1 MKKLFFAGA
10 LCMMLCVCAS
20 GMAGTMFN
28 VCLSKECLTEQEAAN
43 QAIQTKPEGFKVTRQ
58 SVIPWNDAGER
69 WSVLVELENVSEEAI
84 TIDDTWLIACNAREE
99 ELARWSVPAIDGAF
113 WKTNRTVRPGERVVL
128 FAGTDEV
135 KTWITD
141 WETKETVEKTV
152 SPAGLGA
159 VAEKIRQAARL
170 QVRFDA
176 RVASETKGH
185 LENVEAAKAWIAD
198 GKQHLETTDTFDS
211 EDFVTLSVIVTDR
224 EGRML
229 DALQDSVIHNAGMQ
243 KDGRFS
249 AEKALAPYIGEE
261 MQKDVIFEIE
271 GYKNPQKTVDNP
283 GQI

>member
-58 SVIPWNDAGER
+58 SVIPWDDAGER

-84 TIDDTWLIACNAREE
+84 TIDYTWLIAYNAREE

-198 GKQHLETTDTFDS
+198 GKLHLETTDAFDPKG
-211 EDFVTLSVIVTDR
+211 FTALSVIVTDS

-229 DALQDSVIHNAGMQ
+229 DALQGSVADHPGLLE
-243 KDGRFS
+243 DGRFS
-249 AEKALAPYIGEE
+249 AWKALAPYITEE
-261 MQKDVIFEIE
+261 MGQNAIFEVT
-271 GYKNPQKTVDNP
+271 GYKIP
-283 GQI
+283 

>member
-28 VCLSKECLTEQEAAN
+28 VCLSKECLTEQEAEN

-58 SVIPWNDAGER
+58 SVIPWDDAGER

-84 TIDDTWLIACNAREE
+84 TIDDTWLIACNARKE

-135 KTWITD
+135 KTWIAD

-170 QVRFDA
+170 QVQFDA

-185 LENVEAAKAWIAD
+185 LEKVEAARAWIAD
-198 GKQHLETTDTFDS
+198 GKLHLETTDAFDPKG
-211 EDFVTLSVIVTDR
+211 FTALSVIVTDS

-229 DALQDSVIHNAGMQ
+229 DALQDSVADHPGLLE
-243 KDGRFS
+243 DGCFS
-249 AEKALAPYIGEE
+249 AWKALAPYITEE
-261 MQKDVIFEIE
+261 MGQNAIFEVT
-271 GYKNPQKTVDNP
+271 GYKIP
-283 GQI
+283 

>member
-20 GMAGTMFN
+20 GMAGKMFN

-58 SVIPWNDAGER
+58 SVIPWDDAGER

-135 KTWITD
+135 KTWIAD

-152 SPAGLGA
+152 SPAGLSA
-159 VAEKIRQAARL
+159 VAKKIRQAARL

-185 LENVEAAKAWIAD
+185 LENVEAAKVWIAD
-198 GKQHLETTDTFDS
+198 GKLHLETTDAFDPKG
-211 EDFVTLSVIVTDR
+211 FTALSVIVTDS

-229 DALQDSVIHNAGMQ
+229 DALQDSVADHPGLLE
-243 KDGRFS
+243 DGCFS
-249 AEKALAPYIGEE
+249 AWKALAPYITEE
-261 MQKDVIFEIE
+261 MGQNAIFEVT
-271 GYKNPQKTVDNP
+271 GYKIP
-283 GQI
+283 

>member
-43 QAIQTKPEGFKVTRQ
+43 QAIQTKPKGFKVTRQ
-58 SVIPWNDAGER
+58 SVIPWDDAGER

-84 TIDDTWLIACNAREE
+84 TIDYTWLIAYNAREE

-198 GKQHLETTDTFDS
+198 GKLHLETTDAFDPKG
-211 EDFVTLSVIVTDR
+211 FTAPSVIVTDS

-229 DALQDSVIHNAGMQ
+229 DALQDSVADHPGLLE
-243 KDGRFS
+243 DGCFS
-249 AEKALAPYIGEE
+249 AWKALAPYITEE
-261 MQKDVIFEIE
+261 MGQNAIFEVT
-271 GYKNPQKTVDNP
+271 GYKIP
-283 GQI
+283 

>member
-10 LCMMLCVCAS
+10 LCMMLCVCAT

-43 QAIQTKPEGFKVTRQ
+43 QTIQTKPEGFKVTRQ

-69 WSVLVELENVSEEAI
+69 WSVLVELENVLEEAI
-84 TIDDTWLIACNAREE
+84 TIDDTWLIACNARKE

-159 VAEKIRQAARL
+159 FAEKIRQAARL
-170 QVRFDA
+170 QVQFDA
-176 RVASETKGH
+176 RVASEAKGH
-185 LENVEAAKAWIAD
+185 LENVEAAKVWIAD
-198 GKQHLETTDTFDS
+198 GKLHLETTDAFDPKG
-211 EDFVTLSVIVTDR
+211 FTALSVIVTDS

-229 DALQDSVIHNAGMQ
+229 DALQGSVADHPGLLE
-243 KDGRFS
+243 DGCFS
-249 AEKALAPYIGEE
+249 AWKALAPYITEKMG
-261 MQKDVIFEIE
+261 QNAIFEVT
-271 GYKNPQKTVDNP
+271 GYKIP
-283 GQI
+283 

>member
-43 QAIQTKPEGFKVTRQ
+43 QAIQTKPKGFKVTRQ
-58 SVIPWNDAGER
+58 SVIPWDDAGER

-84 TIDDTWLIACNAREE
+84 TIDYTWLIAYNAREE

-135 KTWITD
+135 KTWIAD

-198 GKQHLETTDTFDS
+198 GKLHLETTDAFDPKG
-211 EDFVTLSVIVTDR
+211 FTALSVIVTDS

-229 DALQDSVIHNAGMQ
+229 DALQDSVADHLGLLE
-243 KDGRFS
+243 DGCFS
-249 AEKALAPYIGEE
+249 AWKALAPYITEE
-261 MQKDVIFEIE
+261 MGQNAIFEVT
-271 GYKNPQKTVDNP
+271 GYKIP
-283 GQI
+283 

>member
-10 LCMMLCVCAS
+10 LCMMLCVCAT

-43 QAIQTKPEGFKVTRQ
+43 QAIQTKPKGFKVTRQ

-84 TIDDTWLIACNAREE
+84 TIDNTWLIACNAREE

-135 KTWITD
+135 KTWIAD
-141 WETKETVEKTV
+141 WENKETVEKTV

-170 QVRFDA
+170 QVQFDA
-176 RVASETKGH
+176 RVASEAKGH
-185 LENVEAAKAWIAD
+185 LENVEAAKVWIAD
-198 GKQHLETTDTFDS
+198 GKLHLETTDAFDPKG
-211 EDFVTLSVIVTDR
+211 FTALSVIVTDS

-229 DALQDSVIHNAGMQ
+229 DALQGSVADHPGLLE
-243 KDGRFS
+243 DGCFS
-249 AEKALAPYIGEE
+249 AWKALAPYITEKMG
-261 MQKDVIFEIE
+261 QNAIFEVT
-271 GYKNPQKTVDNP
+271 GYKIP
-283 GQI
+283 

>member
-20 GMAGTMFN
+20 GTAGTMFN

-43 QAIQTKPEGFKVTRQ
+43 QAIQTKPKGFKVTRQ
-58 SVIPWNDAGER
+58 SVIPWDDAGER

-84 TIDDTWLIACNAREE
+84 TIDYTWLIAYNAREE

-198 GKQHLETTDTFDS
+198 GKLHLETTDAFDPKG
-211 EDFVTLSVIVTDR
+211 FTALSVIVTDS

-229 DALQDSVIHNAGMQ
+229 DALQDSVADHPGLLE
-243 KDGRFS
+243 DGCFS
-249 AEKALAPYIGEE
+249 AWKALAPYITEE
-261 MQKDVIFEIE
+261 MGQNAIFEVT
-271 GYKNPQKTVDNP
+271 GYKIP
-283 GQI
+283 

>member
-10 LCMMLCVCAS
+10 LCMMLCVCAT
-20 GMAGTMFN
+20 GMAGMMFN

-84 TIDDTWLIACNAREE
+84 VIDNTWLIACNAREE
-99 ELARWSVPAIDGAF
+99 ELVRWSVPAIDGAF

-152 SPAGLGA
+152 SPAGLGV
-159 VAEKIRQAARL
+159 VAKKIRQAARL
-170 QVRFDA
+170 QVQFDA

-185 LENVEAAKAWIAD
+185 LEKVEAAKAWIAD
-198 GKQHLETTDTFDS
+198 GKLHLETTDAFDPKG
-211 EDFVTLSVIVTDR
+211 FTALSVIVTDS

-229 DALQDSVIHNAGMQ
+229 DALQDSVADHPGLLE
-243 KDGRFS
+243 DGCFS
-249 AEKALAPYIGEE
+249 AWKALAPYITEE
-261 MQKDVIFEIE
+261 MGQNAIFEVT
-271 GYKNPQKTVDNP
+271 GYKIP
-283 GQI
+283 

>member
-58 SVIPWNDAGER
+58 SVIPWDDAGER
-69 WSVLVELENVSEEAI
+69 WSVLVELENVSEKAI

-185 LENVEAAKAWIAD
+185 LENVEAAKAWIED
-198 GKQHLETTDTFDS
+198 GKLHLETTDAFDPKG
-211 EDFVTLSVIVTDR
+211 FTALSVIVTDS

-229 DALQDSVIHNAGMQ
+229 DALQDSVADHP
-243 KDGRFS
+243 DPLEDDRFS
-249 AEKALAPYIGEE
+249 AWKALAPYITEE
-261 MQKDVIFEIE
+261 MGQNAIFEVT
-271 GYKNPQKTVDNP
+271 GYKIP
-283 GQI
+283 

>member
-58 SVIPWNDAGER
+58 SVIPWDDAGER

-135 KTWITD
+135 KTWVTD

-198 GKQHLETTDTFDS
+198 GKLHLETTDTFDS

-283 GQI
+283 R

>member
-10 LCMMLCVCAS
+10 LCMMLCVCAT

-28 VCLSKECLTEQEAAN
+28 VCLSKECLTKQEAAN

-84 TIDDTWLIACNAREE
+84 VIDDTWLIACNAREE
-99 ELARWSVPAIDGAF
+99 ELVRWSVPAIDGAF

-152 SPAGLGA
+152 SPAGLGV

-170 QVRFDA
+170 QVQFDA

-185 LENVEAAKAWIAD
+185 LEKVEAAKAWIAD
-198 GKQHLETTDTFDS
+198 GKLHLETTDAFDPKG
-211 EDFVTLSVIVTDR
+211 FTALSVIVTDS

-229 DALQDSVIHNAGMQ
+229 DALQDSVADHPGLLE
-243 KDGRFS
+243 DGCFS
-249 AEKALAPYIGEE
+249 AWKALAPYITEE
-261 MQKDVIFEIE
+261 MGQNAIFEVT
-271 GYKNPQKTVDNP
+271 GYKIP
-283 GQI
+283 

>member
-10 LCMMLCVCAS
+10 LCMMLCVCAT

-58 SVIPWNDAGER
+58 SVIPWDDAGER

-135 KTWITD
+135 KTWIAD

-170 QVRFDA
+170 RVQFDA

-198 GKQHLETTDTFDS
+198 GKLHLETTDAFDPKG
-211 EDFVTLSVIVTDR
+211 FTALSVIVTDS

-229 DALQDSVIHNAGMQ
+229 DALQGSVADHPGLLE
-243 KDGRFS
+243 DGCFS
-249 AEKALAPYIGEE
+249 AWKALAPYITEE
-261 MQKDVIFEIE
+261 MGQNAIFEVT
-271 GYKNPQKTVDNP
+271 GYKIP
-283 GQI
+283 

>member
-58 SVIPWNDAGER
+58 SVIPWDDAGER

-141 WETKETVEKTV
+141 WETKEIVEKTV

-170 QVRFDA
+170 QIRFDA

-198 GKQHLETTDTFDS
+198 GKLHLETTDAFDPKG
-211 EDFVTLSVIVTDR
+211 FTALSVIVTDS

-229 DALQDSVIHNAGMQ
+229 DALQDSVADHPGLLE
-243 KDGRFS
+243 DGCFS
-249 AEKALAPYIGEE
+249 AWKALAPYITEE
-261 MQKDVIFEIE
+261 MGQNAIFEVT
-271 GYKNPQKTVDNP
+271 GYKIP
-283 GQI
+283 

>member
-58 SVIPWNDAGER
+58 SVIPWDDAGER

-84 TIDDTWLIACNAREE
+84 TIDDTRLIACNAREE

-135 KTWITD
+135 KTWIAD

-159 VAEKIRQAARL
+159 VAKKIRQAARL

-198 GKQHLETTDTFDS
+198 GKLHLETTDAFDPKG
-211 EDFVTLSVIVTDR
+211 FTALSVIVTDS

-229 DALQDSVIHNAGMQ
+229 DALQDSVADHPGLLE
-243 KDGRFS
+243 DGCFS
-249 AEKALAPYIGEE
+249 AWKALAPYITEE
-261 MQKDVIFEIE
+261 MGQNAIFEVT
-271 GYKNPQKTVDNP
+271 GYKIP
-283 GQI
+283 

>member
-43 QAIQTKPEGFKVTRQ
+43 QTIQTKPEGFKVTRQ
-58 SVIPWNDAGER
+58 SVIPWDDAGER

-135 KTWITD
+135 KTWIAD

-159 VAEKIRQAARL
+159 VAKKIRQAARL

-198 GKQHLETTDTFDS
+198 GKLHLETTDTFDS

-283 GQI
+283 R

>member
-43 QAIQTKPEGFKVTRQ
+43 QTIQTKPEGFKVTRQ
-58 SVIPWNDAGER
+58 SVIPWDDAGER

-135 KTWITD
+135 KTWIAD

-152 SPAGLGA
+152 SPVGLGA
-159 VAEKIRQAARL
+159 VAKKIRQAARL

-198 GKQHLETTDTFDS
+198 GKLHLETTDTFDS

-283 GQI
+283 R

>member
-43 QAIQTKPEGFKVTRQ
+43 QAIQTKPKGFKVTRQ
-58 SVIPWNDAGER
+58 SVIPWDDAGER

-84 TIDDTWLIACNAREE
+84 TIDYTWLIACNAREE

-135 KTWITD
+135 KTWIAD

-152 SPAGLGA
+152 SPAGLDA
-159 VAEKIRQAARL
+159 VAKKIRQAARL

-185 LENVEAAKAWIAD
+185 LEKVETAKAWIAD
-198 GKQHLETTDTFDS
+198 GKLHLETTDAFDPKG
-211 EDFVTLSVIVTDR
+211 FTALSVIVTDS

-229 DALQDSVIHNAGMQ
+229 DALQGSVADHPGLLE
-243 KDGRFS
+243 DGRFS
-249 AEKALAPYIGEE
+249 AWKALAPYITEE
-261 MQKDVIFEIE
+261 MGQNAIFEVT
-271 GYKNPQKTVDNP
+271 GYKIP
-283 GQI
+283 

>member
-1 MKKLFFAGA
+1 MKKLVFAGV
-10 LCMMLCVCAS
+10 LCMMLCVCAT

-84 TIDDTWLIACNAREE
+84 VIDDTWLIACNAREE

-113 WKTNRTVRPGERVVL
+113 WKTNRTVQPGERVVL

-152 SPAGLGA
+152 SPAGLGV
-159 VAEKIRQAARL
+159 VAKKIRQAARL
-170 QVRFDA
+170 QVQFDA

-185 LENVEAAKAWIAD
+185 LEKVEAAKAWIAD
-198 GKQHLETTDTFDS
+198 GKLHLETTDAFDPKG
-211 EDFVTLSVIVTDR
+211 FTALSVIVTDS

-229 DALQDSVIHNAGMQ
+229 DALQDSVADHPGLLE
-243 KDGRFS
+243 DGCFS
-249 AEKALAPYIGEE
+249 AWKALAPYITEE
-261 MQKDVIFEIE
+261 MGQNAIFEVT
-271 GYKNPQKTVDNP
+271 GYKIP
-283 GQI
+283 

>member
-28 VCLSKECLTEQEAAN
+28 VCLSKECLSEQEAAN
-43 QAIQTKPEGFKVTRQ
+43 QAIQTKPKGFKVTRQ
-58 SVIPWNDAGER
+58 SVIPWDDAGER
-69 WSVLVELENVSEEAI
+69 WAVLVELENVSEEAI
-84 TIDDTWLIACNAREE
+84 TIDDTWLIAYNAREE

-159 VAEKIRQAARL
+159 VAKKIRQAARL

-198 GKQHLETTDTFDS
+198 GKLHLETTDAFDPKG
-211 EDFVTLSVIVTDR
+211 FTALSVIVTDS

-229 DALQDSVIHNAGMQ
+229 DALQDSVADHPGLLE
-243 KDGRFS
+243 DGCFS
-249 AEKALAPYIGEE
+249 AWKALAPYITEE
-261 MQKDVIFEIE
+261 MGQNAIFEVT
-271 GYKNPQKTVDNP
+271 GYKIP
-283 GQI
+283 

>member
-10 LCMMLCVCAS
+10 LCMMLCVCAT

-58 SVIPWNDAGER
+58 SVIPWDDAGER

-135 KTWITD
+135 KTWIAD

-198 GKQHLETTDTFDS
+198 GKLHLETTDAFDPKG
-211 EDFVTLSVIVTDR
+211 FTALSVIVTDS

-229 DALQDSVIHNAGMQ
+229 DALQDSVADHPGLLE
-243 KDGRFS
+243 DGRFS
-249 AEKALAPYIGEE
+249 AWKALAPYITEE
-261 MQKDVIFEIE
+261 MGQNAIFEVT
-271 GYKNPQKTVDNP
+271 GYKIP
-283 GQI
+283 

>member
-10 LCMMLCVCAS
+10 LCMMLCVCAT

-58 SVIPWNDAGER
+58 FVIPWDDAGKR

-84 TIDDTWLIACNAREE
+84 TIDDTWLIACNARGE

-198 GKQHLETTDTFDS
+198 GKLHLETTDAFDS
-211 EDFVTLSVIVTDR
+211 KGFTALSVIVTDS

-229 DALQDSVIHNAGMQ
+229 DALQDSVADHPGLLE
-243 KDGRFS
+243 DGRFS
-249 AEKALAPYIGEE
+249 AWKALAPYITEE
-261 MQKDVIFEIE
+261 MGQNAIFEVT
-271 GYKNPQKTVDNP
+271 GYK
-283 GQI
+283 IL

>member
-10 LCMMLCVCAS
+10 LCMMLCVCAT

-58 SVIPWNDAGER
+58 SVIPWDDAGER

-135 KTWITD
+135 KTWIAD

-152 SPAGLGA
+152 SPAGLSA

-198 GKQHLETTDTFDS
+198 GKLHLETTDTFDS

-283 GQI
+283 G

>member
-58 SVIPWNDAGER
+58 SVIPWDDAGER

-135 KTWITD
+135 KTWIAD

-152 SPAGLGA
+152 SPAGLSA
-159 VAEKIRQAARL
+159 VAKKIRQAARL

-198 GKQHLETTDTFDS
+198 GKLHLETTDAFDPKG
-211 EDFVTLSVIVTDR
+211 FTALSVIVTDS

-229 DALQDSVIHNAGMQ
+229 DALQDSVADHPGLLE
-243 KDGRFS
+243 DGCFS
-249 AEKALAPYIGEE
+249 AWKALAPYITEE
-261 MQKDVIFEIE
+261 MGQNAIFEVT
-271 GYKNPQKTVDNP
+271 GYKIP
-283 GQI
+283 

>member
-1 MKKLFFAGA
+1 MKKLVFAGA

-58 SVIPWNDAGER
+58 SVIPWDDAGER

-198 GKQHLETTDTFDS
+198 GKLHLETTDAFDPKG
-211 EDFVTLSVIVTDR
+211 FTALSIIVTDS

-229 DALQDSVIHNAGMQ
+229 DALQDSVADHPGLLE
-243 KDGRFS
+243 DGRFS
-249 AEKALAPYIGEE
+249 AWKALAPYITEE
-261 MQKDVIFEIE
+261 MGQNAIFEVT
-271 GYKNPQKTVDNP
+271 GYKIP
-283 GQI
+283 

>member
-58 SVIPWNDAGER
+58 SVIPWDDAGER

-99 ELARWSVPAIDGAF
+99 ELARWSVPAIDGTF

-152 SPAGLGA
+152 SPVGLGA

-198 GKQHLETTDTFDS
+198 GKLHLETTDAFDPKG
-211 EDFVTLSVIVTDR
+211 FTALSVIVTDS

-229 DALQDSVIHNAGMQ
+229 DALQDSVADHPGLLE
-243 KDGRFS
+243 DGCFS
-249 AEKALAPYIGEE
+249 AWKALAPYITEE
-261 MQKDVIFEIE
+261 MGQNAIFEVT
-271 GYKNPQKTVDNP
+271 GYKIP
-283 GQI
+283 

>member
-58 SVIPWNDAGER
+58 SVIPWDDAGER

-152 SPAGLGA
+152 SPAGLSV
-159 VAEKIRQAARL
+159 VAKKIRQAVRL

-198 GKQHLETTDTFDS
+198 GKLHLETTDTFDS

-283 GQI
+283 R

>member
-10 LCMMLCVCAS
+10 LCMMLCVCAM

-58 SVIPWNDAGER
+58 FVIPWDDAGER

-159 VAEKIRQAARL
+159 VAKKIRQAARL

-198 GKQHLETTDTFDS
+198 GKLHLETTDTFDS

-283 GQI
+283 G

>member
-10 LCMMLCVCAS
+10 LCMMLCVCAT

-43 QAIQTKPEGFKVTRQ
+43 QVIQTKPEGFKVTRQ
-58 SVIPWNDAGER
+58 SVIPWDDAGER

-135 KTWITD
+135 KTWIAD

-152 SPAGLGA
+152 SPAGLG
-159 VAEKIRQAARL
+159 VIAEKIRQAARL

-198 GKQHLETTDTFDS
+198 GKLHLETTDAFDPKG
-211 EDFVTLSVIVTDR
+211 FTALSVIVTDS

-229 DALQDSVIHNAGMQ
+229 DALQDSVADHPGLLE
-243 KDGRFS
+243 DGCFS
-249 AEKALAPYIGEE
+249 AWKTLAPYITEE
-261 MQKDVIFEIE
+261 MGQNAIFEVT
-271 GYKNPQKTVDNP
+271 GYKIP
-283 GQI
+283 

>member
-58 SVIPWNDAGER
+58 SVIPWDDAGER

-84 TIDDTWLIACNAREE
+84 TIDNTWLIACNAREE

-135 KTWITD
+135 KTWIAD

-185 LENVEAAKAWIAD
+185 LERVEAAKAWIAD
-198 GKQHLETTDTFDS
+198 GKLHLETTDAFDPKG
-211 EDFVTLSVIVTDR
+211 FTALSVIVTDS

-229 DALQDSVIHNAGMQ
+229 DALQDSVADHPGLLE
-243 KDGRFS
+243 DGRFS
-249 AEKALAPYIGEE
+249 AWKALAPYITEE
-261 MQKDVIFEIE
+261 MGQNAIFEVT
-271 GYKNPQKTVDNP
+271 GYKIP
-283 GQI
+283 

>member
-43 QAIQTKPEGFKVTRQ
+43 QAIQTKPKGFKVTRQ

-141 WETKETVEKTV
+141 WKTKETVEKTV
-152 SPAGLGA
+152 SPAGLSA
-159 VAEKIRQAARL
+159 VAKKIRQAARL

-185 LENVEAAKAWIAD
+185 LENVETAKAWIAD
-198 GKQHLETTDTFDS
+198 GKLHLETTDAFDPKG
-211 EDFVTLSVIVTDR
+211 FTALSVIVTDS

-229 DALQDSVIHNAGMQ
+229 DALQDSVADHPGLLE
-243 KDGRFS
+243 DGCFS
-249 AEKALAPYIGEE
+249 AWKALAPYITEE
-261 MQKDVIFEIE
+261 MGQNAIFEVT
-271 GYKNPQKTVDNP
+271 GYKIP
-283 GQI
+283 

>member
-20 GMAGTMFN
+20 GIAGTMFN

-43 QAIQTKPEGFKVTRQ
+43 QAIQTKPKGFKVTRQ
-58 SVIPWNDAGER
+58 SVIPWDDAGER
-69 WSVLVELENVSEEAI
+69 WSVLVELENVSEETI
-84 TIDDTWLIACNAREE
+84 TIDDTWLIACNARKE

-141 WETKETVEKTV
+141 LETKETVEKTV
-152 SPAGLGA
+152 SPVGLGA

-170 QVRFDA
+170 QVQLDA

-185 LENVEAAKAWIAD
+185 MENVEAAKAWIAD
-198 GKQHLETTDTFDS
+198 GKLHLETTDAFDPKG
-211 EDFVTLSVIVTDR
+211 FTALSVIVTDS

-229 DALQDSVIHNAGMQ
+229 DALQDSVADHPGLLE
-243 KDGRFS
+243 DGCFS
-249 AEKALAPYIGEE
+249 AWKALAPYITEE
-261 MQKDVIFEIE
+261 MGQNAIFEIT
-271 GYKNPQKTVDNP
+271 GYKIP
-283 GQI
+283 

>member
-43 QAIQTKPEGFKVTRQ
+43 QAIQTKPKGFKVTRQ
-58 SVIPWNDAGER
+58 SVIPWDDAGER

-84 TIDDTWLIACNAREE
+84 TIDDTWLIAYNAREE

-198 GKQHLETTDTFDS
+198 GKLHLETTDAFDPKG
-211 EDFVTLSVIVTDR
+211 FTALSVIVTDS

-229 DALQDSVIHNAGMQ
+229 DALQDSVADHPGLLE
-243 KDGRFS
+243 DGCFS
-249 AEKALAPYIGEE
+249 AWKALAPYITEE
-261 MQKDVIFEIE
+261 MGQNAIFEVT
-271 GYKNPQKTVDNP
+271 GYKIP
-283 GQI
+283 

>member
-43 QAIQTKPEGFKVTRQ
+43 QTIQTKPEGFKVTRQ
-58 SVIPWNDAGER
+58 SVIPWDDAGER

-84 TIDDTWLIACNAREE
+84 TIDDTWLIAYNAREE

-152 SPAGLGA
+152 SPAGLDA

-198 GKQHLETTDTFDS
+198 GKLHLETTDAFDPKG
-211 EDFVTLSVIVTDR
+211 FTALSVIVTDS

-229 DALQDSVIHNAGMQ
+229 DALQDSVADHPGLLE
-243 KDGRFS
+243 DGCFS
-249 AEKALAPYIGEE
+249 AWKALAPYITEE
-261 MQKDVIFEIE
+261 MGQNAIFEVT
-271 GYKNPQKTVDNP
+271 GYKIP
-283 GQI
+283 

>member
-43 QAIQTKPEGFKVTRQ
+43 QAIQTKPEEFKVTRQ
-58 SVIPWNDAGER
+58 SVIPWDDAGKR

-159 VAEKIRQAARL
+159 VAKKIRQAARL

-198 GKQHLETTDTFDS
+198 GKLHLETTDTFDS

-271 GYKNPQKTVDNP
+271 GYKNPQKIVDNP
-283 GQI
+283 G

>member
-58 SVIPWNDAGER
+58 SVIPWDDAGER

-84 TIDDTWLIACNAREE
+84 TIDDTWLIACNAREK

-159 VAEKIRQAARL
+159 VAKKIRQAARL

-185 LENVEAAKAWIAD
+185 LENVEAAKVWIAD
-198 GKQHLETTDTFDS
+198 GKLHLETTDAFDPKG
-211 EDFVTLSVIVTDR
+211 FTALSVIVTDS

-229 DALQDSVIHNAGMQ
+229 DALQDSVADHPGLLE
-243 KDGRFS
+243 DGCFS
-249 AEKALAPYIGEE
+249 AWKALAPYITEE
-261 MQKDVIFEIE
+261 MGQNAIFEVT
-271 GYKNPQKTVDNP
+271 GYKIP
-283 GQI
+283 

>member
-10 LCMMLCVCAS
+10 LCVMLCVCAS

-58 SVIPWNDAGER
+58 SVIPWDDAGER

-198 GKQHLETTDTFDS
+198 GKLHLETTDAFDPKG
-211 EDFVTLSVIVTDR
+211 FTALSVIVTDS

-229 DALQDSVIHNAGMQ
+229 DALQDSVADHPGLLE
-243 KDGRFS
+243 DGCFS
-249 AEKALAPYIGEE
+249 AWKALAPYITEE
-261 MQKDVIFEIE
+261 MGQNAIFEVI
-271 GYKNPQKTVDNP
+271 GYKIP
-283 GQI
+283 

>member
-10 LCMMLCVCAS
+10 LCMMLCVCAT

-43 QAIQTKPEGFKVTRQ
+43 QAIQTEPEGFKVTRQ

-84 TIDDTWLIACNAREE
+84 VIDDTWLIACNAREE
-99 ELARWSVPAIDGAF
+99 ELVRWSVPAIDGAF
-113 WKTNRTVRPGERVVL
+113 WKTNKTVRPGERVVL

-152 SPAGLGA
+152 SPAGLGV
-159 VAEKIRQAARL
+159 VAKKIRQAARL

-176 RVASETKGH
+176 RVAFETKGH

-198 GKQHLETTDTFDS
+198 GKLHLETTDTFDS

-283 GQI
+283 R